1 MKTTIMIV
9 LAATVAGLGLD
20 DHSLR
25 AAETNTAPERIGVYD
40 SRLIAYA
47 SFWAAAHQRK
57 LNDLVKEAKAAQAS
71 GDTNRFREL
80 DAALKQERERGHLQ
94 VFSTAPVE
102 EILAGMKDRVAA
114 VRQDTGVSLLVSKW
128 DEKTLKEHPGAR
140 QVDVTDP
147 LLRDFKLTDKQ
158 KKVIEAMRQQPP
170 LPLKEAEELMRS
182 GKL

>member
-102 EILAGMKDRVAA
+102 EILAGMKADSA
-114 VRQDTGVSLLVSKW
+114 Q
-128 DEKTLKEHPGAR
+128 AR
-140 QVDVTDP
+140 QQAALKVGEEIRESLSESGISGTAVDP
-147 LLRDFKLTDKQ
+147 N
-158 KKVIEAMRQQPP
+158 IEGGPRWAASMQSLDARFSSRLQNFR
-170 LPLKEAEELMRS
+170 KEISRAIEGHSSSPR
-182 GKL
+182 